1 MISLVEMLNLTTKI
15 RGIHM
20 LRKKTYESPEMR
32 VLVLKA
38 QSRLMESSGGGY
50 TGGGAYL
57 DNEKDPIA

>member
-1 MISLVEMLNLTTKI
+1 MQQ
-15 RGIHM
+15 
-20 LRKKTYESPEMR
+20 KKTYESPEMK

-38 QSRLMESSGGGY
+38 QSRLMESSGGY

>member
-1 MISLVEMLNLTTKI
+1 MDN
-15 RGIHM
+15 
-20 LRKKTYESPEMR
+20 KKTYESPEMK